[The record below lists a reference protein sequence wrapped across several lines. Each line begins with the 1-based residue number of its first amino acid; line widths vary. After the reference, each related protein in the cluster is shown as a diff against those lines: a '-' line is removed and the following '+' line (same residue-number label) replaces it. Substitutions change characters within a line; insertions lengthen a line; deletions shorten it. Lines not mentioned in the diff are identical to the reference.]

1 MASAALFGLLLGVR
15 HALEADHIVAVT
27 AMVSEGRGIYRSA
40 LVGLRWGLGHSIT
53 LFAVGFAAL
62 VLRIN
67 VPDRVSLSLEFAVG
81 VAMVVLGVPLV
92 ARLVRR
98 RHLHRHQHED
108 DWHAHQHSHAEAE
121 SHAHQHAK
129 RPLFMGM
136 LHGLAGS
143 GTLTILVLSTMES
156 IPEGLLFLG
165 LFGAGSIV
173 AMLVVSGLL
182 GLSFGLAARSPGRLD
197 WWLEGV
203 VGLGSIAFGLFIMWR
218 VVDAGALFTASTWG

>member
-1 MASAALFGLLLGVR
+1 MPPALFGLLFGVR

-62 VLRIN
+62 ILKIN
-67 VPDRVSLSLEFAVG
+67 VPDKVSLSLEFAVG
-81 VAMVVLGVPLV
+81 IAMVLLGIPLV
-92 ARLVRR
+92 TRLIRR
-98 RHLHRHQHED
+98 RHLHRHRHES
-108 DWHAHQHSHAEAE
+108 DWHVHQHSHAEAE
-121 SHAHQHAK
+121 SHAHQHTK

-156 IPEGLLFLG
+156 VQEGLLFLG
-165 LFGAGSIV
+165 LFAVGSIL
-173 AMLVVSGLL
+173 AMLVVSGIL

-197 WWLEGV
+197 WWLEGA

-218 VVDAGALFTASTWG
+218 VAFDSVLFAAGA

>member
-1 MASAALFGLLLGVR
+1 MPPALFGLLFGVR

-62 VLRIN
+62 LLKIN
-67 VPDRVSLSLEFAVG
+67 VPDKVSLSLEFAVG
-81 VAMVVLGVPLV
+81 IAMVLLGIPLV
-92 ARLVRR
+92 TRLIRR
-98 RHLHRHQHED
+98 RHLHRHRHES
-108 DWHAHQHSHAEAE
+108 DWHVHQHSHAEAE
-121 SHAHQHAK
+121 SHAHQHTK

-156 IPEGLLFLG
+156 VQEGLLFLG
-165 LFGAGSIV
+165 LFGVGSIL
-173 AMLVVSGLL
+173 AMLVVSGIL

-197 WWLEGV
+197 WWLEGA

-218 VVDAGALFTASTWG
+218 VAFDSALFAAGA

>member
-1 MASAALFGLLLGVR
+1 MPPALFGLLFGVR

-62 VLRIN
+62 ILKIN
-67 VPDRVSLSLEFAVG
+67 VPDKVSLSLEFAVG
-81 VAMVVLGVPLV
+81 IAMVLLGIPLV
-92 ARLVRR
+92 TRLIRR
-98 RHLHRHQHED
+98 RHLHRHRHES
-108 DWHAHQHSHAEAE
+108 DWHVHQHSHAEAE
-121 SHAHQHAK
+121 SHAHQHTK

-156 IPEGLLFLG
+156 VQEGLLFLG
-165 LFGAGSIV
+165 LFAVGSIL
-173 AMLVVSGLL
+173 AMLVVSGIL

-197 WWLEGV
+197 WWLEGA

-218 VVDAGALFTASTWG
+218 VAFDSTLFAAGA

>member
-1 MASAALFGLLLGVR
+1 MPPALFGLLFGVR

-62 VLRIN
+62 VLKIN
-67 VPDRVSLSLEFAVG
+67 VPDKVSLSLEFAVG
-81 VAMVVLGVPLV
+81 IAMVVLGIPLV
-92 ARLVRR
+92 TRLIRR
-98 RHLHRHQHED
+98 RHLHRHRHES
-108 DWHAHQHSHAEAE
+108 DWHAHQHSHTEAE
-121 SHAHQHAK
+121 SHAHQHTK

-156 IPEGLLFLG
+156 VQEGLLFLG
-165 LFGAGSIV
+165 LFGVGSIL
-173 AMLVVSGLL
+173 AMLVVSGIL

-197 WWLEGV
+197 WWLEGA

-218 VVDAGALFTASTWG
+218 VAFDSALFAAGA

>member
-1 MASAALFGLLLGVR
+1 MPPALFGLLFGVR

-27 AMVSEGRGIYRSA
+27 AMVSEGRGIYRAA

-62 VLRIN
+62 VLKIN
-67 VPDRVSLSLEFAVG
+67 VPDKVSLSLEFAVG
-81 VAMVVLGVPLV
+81 IAMVLLGIPLV
-92 ARLVRR
+92 TRLIRR
-98 RHLHRHQHED
+98 RHLHRHRHES

-121 SHAHQHAK
+121 SHAHQHTK

-156 IPEGLLFLG
+156 VQEGLLFLG
-165 LFGAGSIV
+165 LFGVGSIV
-173 AMLVVSGLL
+173 AMLVVSGIL

-197 WWLEGV
+197 WWLEGA

-218 VVDAGALFTASTWG
+218 VAFDSALFAAGA